1 MLSAMKRVD
10 GFASGQNAEE
20 GWVLVRVKVRPAVA
34 EALKKEALRESQQL
48 HRSVYV
54 SDLVRDGIRL
64 LLQAR
69 RVDPY
74 GARRARF
81 IPSAA
86 SEGKD

>member
-1 MLSAMKRVD
+1 MKRVD
-10 GFASGQNAEE
+10 GFAAGKSPDE
-20 GWVLVRVKVRPAVA
+20 GWVMLRVKVRPALA
-34 EALKKEALRESQQL
+34 EALKAEALRESQEL

-69 RVDPY
+69 RINPY
-74 GARRARF
+74 GKKRVRF
-81 IPSAA
+81 MPSAA

>member
-1 MLSAMKRVD
+1 MKRVD
-10 GFASGQNAEE
+10 GFAAGESPDE
-20 GWVLVRVKVRPAVA
+20 GWVMLRVKVRPALA
-34 EALKKEALRESQQL
+34 EALKAEAQRESQEL

-69 RVDPY
+69 RINPY
-74 GARRARF
+74 GKTKTRF
-81 IPSAA
+81 VPSSV